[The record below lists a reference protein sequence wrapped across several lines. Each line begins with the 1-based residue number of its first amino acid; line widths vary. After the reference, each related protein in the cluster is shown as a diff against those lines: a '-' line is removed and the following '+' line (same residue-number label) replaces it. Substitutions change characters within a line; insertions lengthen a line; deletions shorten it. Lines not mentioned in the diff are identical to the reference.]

1 MGSNPTG
8 PALSL
13 YVLFNDKIY
22 NVTIFDLKLIDSPPP
37 VPAASSRICSESE
50 KRNDQ
55 ELQLELERV
64 SLQLNGSNKLQDKL
78 SSWCRPKRSSI
89 NLGPRNFRRPGL
101 LEVGE
106 YYAYAKTEG
115 PVMITTYSSATS
127 HPELIERADAVV
139 MDEIHHLGART
150 ALLRLLPRLAEK
162 EYVLGLSSV
171 PEREDEAHRLFLKQF
186 PICFDLGL
194 GDALR
199 AGIVSPLKIIP
210 VPAEMTEKERGAYL
224 MYTRKIQ
231 AAFKVCGP
239 SITTWMQYYNPQT
252 KQYVGRLGM
261 AAIALRKKLLSRVE
275 DKKERSWRFSTAI
288 KTNA

>member
-1 MGSNPTG
+1 MTVLRPYQQQAVESALKVKRGTIKAATGTGKSIIAIEWIKQVARQTLIVVPTQ
-8 PALSL
+8 AL
-13 YVLFNDKIY
+13 IY
-22 NVTIFDLKLIDSPPP
+22 QSWAP
-37 VPAASSRICSESE
+37 
-50 KRNDQ
+50 
-55 ELQLELERV
+55 
-64 SLQLNGSNKLQDKL
+64 KLQEA
-78 SSWCRPKRSSI
+78 
-89 NLGPRNFRRPGL
+89 GL

-210 VPAEMTEKERGAYL
+210 VPAEMTEKERSSYL

-239 SITTWMQYYNPQT
+239 SITTWMQCYNPQT
-252 KQYVGRLGM
+252 K
-261 AAIALRKKLLSRVE
+261 
-275 DKKERSWRFSTAI
+275 
-288 KTNA
+288 